1 MLHLITTFLERDR
14 KPYAVIGGFAMHAYG
29 RPRATIDLDFAVS
42 IEVQS
47 DLVAFLE
54 AQGYETLHRSMS
66 YSNHLH
72 ADPTLGRVDF
82 VYTSGE
88 TTVRLFADSRET
100 LLAGATVRV
109 PRPEHLVAM
118 KVLAM
123 KNDPTRVARELADI
137 TDLPRVPG
145 VDIAEARRYFAQ
157 HGMEDHLEQII
168 RTL

>member
-1 MLHLITTFLERDR
+1 MGFCEETGQ
-14 KPYAVIGGFAMHAYG
+14 PCAVIGGFAMHAYG
-29 RPRATIDLDFAVS
+29 RPRATIDLDFAVA
-42 IEVQS
+42 IEVQG
-47 DLVAFLE
+47 DLMAFLE

-72 ADPTLGRVDF
+72 ADPALGRVDF

-100 LLAGATVRV
+100 ALAGVTVRV

-123 KNDPTRVARELADI
+123 KNDSTRVARELADI
-137 TDLPRVPG
+137 TDLLRVPG
-145 VDIAEARRYFAQ
+145 VDMDEVRRYFAQ
-157 HGMEDHLEQII
+157 HGMEARLDQII